1 MKNNSQ
7 TKKLPGFYI
16 ALCCCVIAIGVAGF
30 FLQGEDDETTVNTP
44 AIVAVNEDE
53 TGKSDDASV
62 SEIETYEEMPIEVA
76 QNETVDSEKFVEY
89 PPAEEIPEDYT
100 TDNPDVVSAAVV
112 VNAEENC
119 NFTNPVNEMTI
130 KYGFATDT
138 LMYNEFY
145 GDWRTHN
152 GIDIEAPI
160 GCSVAAT
167 ADGTV
172 TRVMKGSYGNTVI
185 IAHNDGFDTVYAQLG
200 EVSVAEGDNV
210 KQGDVI
216 GTVGESTGENMTDS
230 HLHYEIHK
238 DGKAVNPEEY

>member
-30 FLQGEDDETTVNTP
+30 FLQDAEDETTVNTP
-44 AIVAVNEDE
+44 TIVAVNEN
-53 TGKSDDASV
+53 DANESNDT
-62 SEIETYEEMPIEVA
+62 SEYEIETYEETPIEVA
-76 QNETVDSEKFVEY
+76 QNEEVNSENFVEY

-100 TDNPDVVSAAVV
+100 VDNPDVVSAAIV

-119 NFTNPVNEMTI
+119 NFADPVSEMTV

-160 GCSVAAT
+160 GCSVNSS

-172 TRVMKGSYGNTVI
+172 ARVMKGSYGNTVI
-185 IAHNDGFDTVYAQLG
+185 IEHNDGFETVYAQLG

-216 GTVGESTGENMTDS
+216 GTVGKSTGENMTDS
-230 HLHYEIHK
+230 HLHYELHK
-238 DGKAVNPEEY
+238 DGQAVNPEEY